1 MAKKEKNIPKL
12 KKPKKPKKI
21 KVPKE
26 KKLKQRKVSFSYLQ
40 TIRGKITISF
50 GVLTILLL
58 ILTITSYLNLN
69 RLENEINRVV
79 GHDLVIQK
87 KIQGVLQSAYK
98 IESAERGYAITGDK
112 SFLDPYYTNKDTID
126 KNIKDLKSLIKGDK
140 SSLKK
145 IETIE
150 ESYYYWTGSIDNVI
164 QARQF
169 QSEKEA
175 RDLIKDANGKNYMG
189 KMETNI
195 AAFDNAQTKTSQ
207 DRINSLHTMVKIME
221 AVSVI
226 LSLFAILLT
235 IILSIALSRGIKT
248 NVKKI
253 SNSILEIANAG
264 GDLTKRIQVKSNDEL
279 SGLAKDTNV
288 LIDGIAKLVKEVSK
302 MAENV
307 SVSSEELLASAEET
321 ARTIMSIAETSSEI
335 AAGSDKTTSQM
346 DTSLAK
352 MNALSEVVEVL
363 GGLAD
368 RVKVAAL
375 NMESSA
381 KTGEV
386 SVKEASVKIM
396 SIEETMANTSSTV
409 ESLGKKSDEITKIIN
424 TITGIAGQTNLLAL
438 NAAIEAAR
446 AGEHGRGF
454 AVVADEVR
462 KLAEQSQNAAK
473 EVAMIVHSIQNEVN
487 TVIEQNNEGVQA
499 VISGVEISNET
510 TQSLQ
515 KILNHT
521 NDTTEVIGE
530 MVTQIERTLLLSRE
544 VANSFA
550 AVGEIAEITAS
561 HTETTAA
568 ASEEGSAAME
578 EVTASASELSK
589 QAENLRQLVSNFKMQ

>member
-1 MAKKEKNIPKL
+1 MGNKEKKLPKL
-12 KKPKKPKKI
+12 KKPKKPKKV
-21 KVPKE
+21 KVQKE
-26 KKLKQRKVSFSYLQ
+26 KNPKQRKISFSYLQ

-50 GVLTILLL
+50 G
-58 ILTITSYLNLN
+58 ILTIFLIVLSFTSYLSLN
-69 RLENEINRVV
+69 QLEKEIDRIV
-79 GHDLVIQK
+79 GNDLVVHE
-87 KIQGVLQSAYK
+87 KIQGILKSSYT

-112 SFLDPYYTNKDTID
+112 SFLDPYYSSKKYID
-126 KNIKDLKSLIKGDK
+126 DNIKKLKSLVKDNK
-140 SSLKK
+140 SQLKK
-145 IETIE
+145 VTTIE
-150 ESYYYWTGSIDNVI
+150 ESYYFWSGSIDSVI

-169 QSEKEA
+169 QSEEDA
-175 RDLIKDANGKNYMG
+175 RNLIQDAHGKDYMG
-189 KMETNI
+189 KMQTNI
-195 AAFDNAQTKTSQ
+195 NAFDDAQSKASQ
-207 DRINSLHTMVKIME
+207 NRIDSLHTKVKIME
-221 AVSVI
+221 AVSFILSLAAIILTVI
-226 LSLFAILLT
+226 LSL
-235 IILSIALSRGIKT
+235 ALSRSIKSS
-248 NVKKI
+248 VKKI
-253 SNSILEIANAG
+253 SGSILDIANAG
-264 GDLTKRIQVKSNDEL
+264 GDLTKRIQIKSNDEL
-279 SGLAKDTNV
+279 AGLAKDTNV
-288 LIDGIAKLVKEVSK
+288 LIDGIANLVKEVSK

-307 SVSSEELLASAEET
+307 SVSSEELLASSEET
-321 ARTIMSIAETSSEI
+321 AKTIMSIAETSSEI
-335 AAGSDKTTSQM
+335 AAGSEKTTTQM
-346 DTSLAK
+346 DESLTK
-352 MNALSEVVEVL
+352 MNSLNEVVEVL
-363 GGLAD
+363 GSLAD

-375 NMESSA
+375 NMQSSA
-381 KTGEV
+381 KTGET
-386 SVKEASVKIM
+386 SVKEASIKIM

-473 EVAMIVHSIQNEVN
+473 EVSVIVHSIQNEVN
-487 TVIEQNNEGVQA
+487 TVIEQNKEGVQA

-515 KILNHT
+515 KILDHT
-521 NDTTEVIGE
+521 NDTTEVIAE

-550 AVGEIAEITAS
+550 AVGEIAEVTAS

-589 QAENLRQLVSNFKMQ
+589 QAENLRELISNFKIN

>member
-1 MAKKEKNIPKL
+1 MGKKEKNIPKL
-12 KKPKKPKKI
+12 KKPKKQKKV
-21 KVPKE
+21 KVQKE
-26 KKLKQRKVSFSYLQ
+26 KVLKQRKISFSYLQ

-50 GVLTILLL
+50 GILTILLI
-58 ILTITSYLNLN
+58 ILSITSYLSMNQ
-69 RLENEINRVV
+69 LEKEIDRIV
-79 GHDLVIQK
+79 GNDLVVHE
-87 KIQGVLQSAYK
+87 KIQGILKSSYT

-112 SFLDPYYTNKDTID
+112 SFLDPYYTSKKYID
-126 KNIKDLKSLIKGDK
+126 DNIKKLRSLVKDSKSQLQKVD
-140 SSLKK
+140 S
-145 IETIE
+145 IES
-150 ESYYYWTGSIDNVI
+150 SYYFWSGSIDSVI

-169 QSEKEA
+169 QSEKDA
-175 RDLIKDANGKNYMG
+175 RDLIQDAHGKDYMG
-189 KMETNI
+189 KMQTNI
-195 AAFDNAQTKTSQ
+195 NAFDNAQSKASQ
-207 DRINSLHTMVKIME
+207 DRIDSLHTKVKIME
-221 AVSVI
+221 GISLF
-226 LSLFAILLT
+226 LSLAAIILT
-235 IILSIALSRGIKT
+235 IILSLALSRSIKS
-248 NVKKI
+248 NVRKI
-253 SNSILEIANAG
+253 SGSILDIANAG
-264 GDLTKRIQVKSNDEL
+264 GDLTKRIQIKSNDEL
-279 SGLAKDTNV
+279 AGLAKDTNV

-321 ARTIMSIAETSSEI
+321 AKTIMSIAETSSEI
-335 AAGSDKTTSQM
+335 AAGSEKTTSQM
-346 DTSLAK
+346 DESLTK
-352 MNALSEVVEVL
+352 MNSLNEVVEVL
-363 GGLAD
+363 GSLAD

-375 NMESSA
+375 NMQSSA
-381 KTGEV
+381 KTGET
-386 SVKEASVKIM
+386 SVKEASIKIM

-473 EVAMIVHSIQNEVN
+473 EVSRIVHSIQNEVN
-487 TVIEQNNEGVQA
+487 TVIEQNKEGVQA

-515 KILNHT
+515 KILQDT
-521 NDTTEVIGE
+521 NDTTEVIAE
-530 MVTQIERTLLLSRE
+530 MVTQIERTLHLSRD

-550 AVGEIAEITAS
+550 AVSEIAELTAS

-589 QAENLRQLVSNFKMQ
+589 QAENLRELISNFKIN